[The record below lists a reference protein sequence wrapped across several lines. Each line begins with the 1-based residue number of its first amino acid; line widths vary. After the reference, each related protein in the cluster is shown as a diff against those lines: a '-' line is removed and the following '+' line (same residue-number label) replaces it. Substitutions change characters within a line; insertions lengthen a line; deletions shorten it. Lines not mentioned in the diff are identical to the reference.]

1 MITIGIVYYLYLGF
15 NGVLNIG
22 QMNEDNYVV
31 SIQTFNLHYPAFHFE
46 ARERLLL
53 ICISL
58 FLLFLH

>member
-22 QMNEDNYVV
+22 QMNEDSYVV
-31 SIQTFNLHYPAFHFE
+31 SIQTFNLHYPAFHYE

>member
-1 MITIGIVYYLYLGF
+1 
-15 NGVLNIG
+15 
-22 QMNEDNYVV
+22 MNEDNYVV
-31 SIQTFNLHYPAFHFE
+31 SIQTFNLHYPAFHYE